1 MPPTRTRQLERWR
14 WSRRSSAHLGYQLPY
29 KRPSAPPHT
38 SLFRNTQNF
47 ELRLPEEKLTRL
59 QAQLESWGMK
69 RFCRKHELE
78 SLLGHLSHAAT
89 VVRYGRTFLRQLFRL
104 LANAR
109 ANHHFIHLSA
119 GARADLLWWKVFLQ
133 HWNGRAFFPC
143 TFPAVTVTS
152 DASGSF
158 GCGAFSH
165 ELGWFQLK
173 WPASW
178 NTIHIAAK
186 ELVPIVIAAALWG
199 PRWHGRCIGF
209 CTDNMTV
216 VEVLHSRTA
225 SDPLLM
231 HLLLCLVFYAAVH
244 HYDFVG
250 EHIPG
255 KDNIA
260 ADALSR
266 NNLALF
272 SCLFPQAMKV
282 PIPQPVLDLL
292 LVVRPNWGSHEWTS
306 LFRDSW
312 TRASP
317 GPPRQCTAQAG
328 SGTASFARNTVNP
341 HSHFPYTHC
350 ASSQR

>member
-1 MPPTRTRQLERWR
+1 MHQ
-14 WSRRSSAHLGYQLPY
+14 AHLAVV
-29 KRPSAPPHT
+29 PSPT
-38 SLFRNTQNF
+38 SL
-47 ELRLPEEKLTRL
+47 
-59 QAQLESWGMK
+59 
-69 RFCRKHELE
+69 
-78 SLLGHLSHAAT
+78 
-89 VVRYGRTFLRQLFRL
+89 V
-104 LANAR
+104 
-109 ANHHFIHLSA
+109 
-119 GARADLLWWKVFLQ
+119 
-133 HWNGRAFFPC
+133 
-143 TFPAVTVTS
+143 
-152 DASGSF
+152 GSN
-158 GCGAFSH
+158 S
-165 ELGWFQLK
+165 K

-178 NTIHIAAK
+178 NSTHIAAK

-199 PRWHGRCIGF
+199 PHWHGRCIGF
-209 CTDNMTV
+209 RTDNMAV

-231 HLLLCLVFYAAVH
+231 HLLRCLVFYAAVH
-244 HYDFVG
+244 HFDFVG

-272 SCLFPQAMKV
+272 SCLFPQAMQV

-292 LVVRPNWGSHEWTS
+292 VVVRPNWGSHEWTS

-328 SGTASFARNTVNP
+328 SVLPGTQSTPTPTFRTHTVP
-341 HSHFPYTHC
+341 VR
-350 ASSQR
+350 SSDVAGGHLENYSYLP